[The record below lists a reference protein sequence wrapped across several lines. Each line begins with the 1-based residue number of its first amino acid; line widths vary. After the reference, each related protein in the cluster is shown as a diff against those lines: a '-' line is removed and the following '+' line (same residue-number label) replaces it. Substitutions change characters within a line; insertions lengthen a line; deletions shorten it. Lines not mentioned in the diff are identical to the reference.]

1 MTTPRTGTRVEV
13 VDSIGTVDA
22 NHVADLLTATEEADG
37 YPSISERAR
46 LDVGPRSSASASAL
60 LLRGDRAD
68 GPALA
73 GYAVLEHVL
82 EPGRGHGRGHWTLE
96 MAVHPA
102 RRHPAG
108 TSEGALLGAALETVA
123 AAGGGRITVW
133 VRGNG
138 AGPPAWIAARGL
150 EPARDLLQLRAP
162 LPVEAGPRAQDRP
175 LQLRPFHPGRDEEA
189 WLEVNRRAF
198 AHHPEQGAWTLA
210 DLERRE
216 QAPWFDP
223 GGFLIHEVDHR
234 IAGFCWTKV
243 HRTPVVGEIYVIA
256 VDPDFQGRGLGRA
269 LTVAGLDHLATRGV
283 PEAMLY
289 VEGANVAA
297 LTLYRSLGFAEHHRE
312 TAYEAEV
319 APRAGAGAG

>member
-1 MTTPRTGTRVEV
+1 MTTPRTGPRVDV
-13 VDSIGTVDA
+13 VGSIGTVDA
-22 NHVADLLTATEEADG
+22 DHVADLLAAAEEADG

-46 LDVGPRSSASASAL
+46 LDVGPQSDAARSL
-60 LLRGDRAD
+60 LLRGGSTD

-73 GYAVLEHVL
+73 GYAVLEHGL
-82 EPGRGHGRGHWTLE
+82 EHGRGHWTLE

-102 RRHPAG
+102 RRHPDG
-108 TSEGALLGAALETVA
+108 TSEGALLGAALDAVA
-123 AAGGGRITVW
+123 AGGGGRITVW
-133 VRGNG
+133 VRGDG
-138 AGPPAWIAARGL
+138 AGPPAWMAARGL

-269 LTVAGLDHLATRGV
+269 LTVAGLDHLANRGV

-319 APRAGAGAG
+319 AAGAG